1 MWTLKKQANEKE
13 MLPEKKRKI
22 KERLSSV
29 GITPWNYAPRN
40 TTRVRIMKNFCIAE
54 YDMKR
59 HEREAAR
66 RLSRRERRRKIF
78 AKRKKEKKRK
88 RQRGVYAL
96 GPREDK

>member
-13 MLPEKKRKI
+13 MLPEKK
-22 KERLSSV
+22 ERNKR
-29 GITPWNYAPRN
+29 TPKQCWNYSLELRPPEYARI
-40 TTRVRIMKNFCIAE
+40 RIMKNFCIAE

-78 AKRKKEKKRK
+78 AKRKKEKRK
-88 RQRGVYAL
+88 KQRGVYAL